1 MMSHQ
6 RKDSRSLEIA
16 VIGAGVGG
24 LTVAARLAR
33 RGHSVTIYEKSDRV
47 GGKCHT
53 EWIDGYGFDTGPS
66 LLTLPAVYRD
76 FFMKTGRGVDLE
88 LIGLDPA
95 FDYHFADGSRLQLP
109 NLSRHRAVEEIAKVF
124 GENSGAQWG
133 QLLERAAEM
142 WQASR
147 TDFVERALPTIPQL
161 IRRGKVFK
169 DLATIAPFTTLRDFT
184 EKRLGDQ
191 RLRYIIDRYATYTGS
206 DPREVP
212 AVLLTIA
219 FVEEAFG
226 AWHIRGGLGRLVEKV
241 EERARE
247 NGVTI
252 ELQRPVAKILDDG
265 RKVTGLA
272 LESGEEVAF
281 DAVISNVDAYRLYNK
296 MLGSDGLT
304 KRKTSRERR
313 NINRTTPSL
322 SGFSILLGLKPSKGR
337 LLERHHTVYFPQDYD
352 REFDEIFKEKVP
364 VTDPT
369 IYICS
374 PDDPAMVP
382 SHGGENLFILVNAP
396 RHQPD
401 SGFDWSDR
409 SVSDHYGERIIEI
422 LVDRI
427 GIDFRDRIEVKKF
440 RSPLDIEQDYGSE
453 GGSIYGPS
461 SNGIRAAFRRAPNVS
476 RLEGLFSVG
485 GSAHPGGGLP
495 LVGLSGEIVADAI
508 SAQLNG

>member
-1 MMSHQ
+1 MSHQ
-6 RKDSRSLEIA
+6 RKDSRSLKIA

-272 LESGEEVAF
+272 LESGE
-281 DAVISNVDAYRLYNK
+281 D
-296 MLGSDGLT
+296 
-304 KRKTSRERR
+304 RK
-313 NINRTTPSL
+313 
-322 SGFSILLGLKPSKGR
+322 
-337 LLERHHTVYFPQDYD
+337 
-352 REFDEIFKEKVP
+352 
-364 VTDPT
+364 
-369 IYICS
+369 
-374 PDDPAMVP
+374 
-382 SHGGENLFILVNAP
+382 
-396 RHQPD
+396 
-401 SGFDWSDR
+401 
-409 SVSDHYGERIIEI
+409 SV
-422 LVDRI
+422 V
-427 GIDFRDRIEVKKF
+427 
-440 RSPLDIEQDYGSE
+440 
-453 GGSIYGPS
+453 
-461 SNGIRAAFRRAPNVS
+461 
-476 RLEGLFSVG
+476 
-485 GSAHPGGGLP
+485 
-495 LVGLSGEIVADAI
+495 
-508 SAQLNG
+508 

>member
-6 RKDSRSLEIA
+6 RKDSRSLNIA
-16 VIGAGVGG
+16 VVGAGVGG
-24 LTVAARLAR
+24 LTVATRLAY
-33 RGHSVTIYEKSDRV
+33 RGHRVTIYEKSDRV

-53 EWIDGYGFDTGPS
+53 EWIDGFGFDTGPS

-88 LIGLDPA
+88 LVELDPA
-95 FDYHFADGSRLQLP
+95 FDYHFADGSRLELP
-109 NLSRHRAVEEIAKVF
+109 NLSRSRAVAEISASF
-124 GENSGAQWG
+124 GERAGREWGA
-133 QLLERAAEM
+133 LLERAAQM

-147 TDFVERALPTIPQL
+147 TDFVERALPSIPQL
-161 IRRGKVFK
+161 LRRGKVLK
-169 DLATIAPFTTLRDFT
+169 DLSTIAPLTTLRDFT
-184 EKRLGDQ
+184 QKRLSDR

-206 DPREVP
+206 DPRKVP

-226 AWHIRGGLGRLVEKV
+226 AWHIRGGLGRLVGKIET
-241 EERARE
+241 RAKE
-247 NGVTI
+247 SGVQI
-252 ELQRPVAKILDDG
+252 ELRSPVTRILHDQGKVIGIALQDG
-265 RKVTGLA
+265 RELNV
-272 LESGEEVAF
+272 
-281 DAVISNVDAYRLYNK
+281 DAVISNVDSYRLYNR
-296 MLGSDGLT
+296 MLT
-304 KRKTSRERR
+304 KDGSRERKSAGERR

-322 SGFSILLGLKPSKGR
+322 SGFSLLLGLKPSPKR
-337 LLERHHTVYFPQDYD
+337 LLERHHTVFFPTDYD
-352 REFDEIFKEKVP
+352 REFDEIFEKKIP

-382 SHGGENLFILVNAP
+382 DEGGENLFILVNAP
-396 RHQPD
+396 RHQPHG
-401 SGFDWSDR
+401 GFDWSDEGFVQ
-409 SVSDHYGERIIEI
+409 SYGERIIEI

-427 GIDFRDRIEVKKF
+427 GIDFRDRIIVKKF
-440 RSPLDIEQDYGSE
+440 RTPLDIESDYGSE

-476 RLEGLFSVG
+476 QLVGLYNVG

-508 SAQLNG
+508 SAHANS